1 MNINFPDRQILLEF
15 DTIDVERY
23 GDFENKR
30 RFERE
35 LIKRIKKLSKKLS
48 ESQREGSANYVIIG
62 GGHSLEMFQQA
73 MAEIN
78 QANRANIDIGEFL
91 E

>member
-15 DTIDVERY
+15 DTIDIERY

-35 LIKRIKKLSKKLS
+35 LIKRIKQLSKELS

-62 GGHSLEMFQQA
+62 GSQSLEMFQQA
-73 MAEIN
+73 MVDIN